1 MAMAMA
7 FGFWEGHTGLMESGL
22 KIATEWSRGG
32 RGRGGFEVYCGKG
45 RHARRLQ
52 PSASGGV
59 IFNLFMAW
67 IRGKA

>member
-1 MAMAMA
+1 
-7 FGFWEGHTGLMESGL
+7 MESGL
-22 KIATEWSRGG
+22 KIETEWSRRG

-52 PSASGGV
+52 PGASGGV

-67 IRGKA
+67 LRGKA